1 MATFTQRMGLWKT
14 MIECNACSG
23 EQVRFIGD
31 RQVVSGRAYCT
42 AVSMLKLELTQTPE
56 KLCLCYAQNP
66 KKHLENHRD
75 TKAIGKNFVNQS
87 DEIIS
92 VNEKFTKIIEVDD

>member
-1 MATFTQRMGLWKT
+1 

-31 RQVVSGRAYCT
+31 RQVMSGCAYCT
-42 AVSMLKLELTQTPE
+42 SVSMLKLELTTTPE
-56 KLCLCYAQNP
+56 KLCSCYAKNP

-87 DEIIS
+87 DEIMP
-92 VNEKFTKIIEVDD
+92 VNEKFTKVIEVDD